1 MMQMVTFGHSF
12 NKQQQEEVMGF
23 GSKVV
28 KARYVILVIGLL
40 LLVPSFFGMQATK
53 INYDMLTYLPDSIE
67 TMKGQDMLLHDFGKG
82 GFSIVVTENMK
93 TDEVS
98 HLKSE
103 IGKVDHVDSVLNL
116 QEVLN
121 PAVPQSMYPEKVRE
135 NLKNPNAS
143 MIVVFFDTSTSSE
156 ESMNA
161 VAQIRKLST
170 KDCFVSGM
178 TAMVLDLKNLCETEE
193 SKYILVAVLLSLAV
207 MMLLLDSFVV
217 PFIFLVSIGMA
228 ILYNL
233 GTNIVFGEISY
244 VTKAIAAV
252 LQLGVTMDYSIF
264 LWHSYMEHLDRG
276 LSRKE
281 AMGQAIDATLVSVTG
296 SSITTVAGFLALCFM
311 TYKMGM
317 DLGLV
322 MAKGCVFGVICSVT
336 VLPSMIL
343 IFSGVLE
350 KTRHRSL
357 IPDCS
362 KIAHGL
368 TSRYGI
374 YLVIFGLVFL
384 PAIYGYMHENVTYDF
399 TDMMGHDSGLKASQ
413 IQFMTA
419 NDKLEKDFDIGTT
432 HMIIADRNLTPKDGR
447 AMSEKLEDLSGV
459 KNVLG
464 VDALTG
470 TAIPREFLP
479 DQVTKSLYA
488 KDHQL
493 ILVNSA
499 YKVSTDNCNTQ
510 IDQINRVVHQY
521 DKSAKVIGEGP
532 ATKDLIE
539 ITNHDFKVVNI
550 ISMAMVFLIILLV
563 LRSVS
568 LPFIL
573 IAAIEFAIYV
583 NLGIPGFT
591 GTKLP
596 FIIPVCVSTI
606 QLGSTVD
613 YAILMS
619 TRYKTE
625 RAAGKKKREAV
636 EIASATSI
644 PSILVSALGFFAA
657 TFGVGLYSNVGLI
670 SQLCNMMARGALI
683 SMATVILVL
692 PSLLMALDGL
702 VIRSTKGLKQSA
714 STGKTA

>member
-1 MMQMVTFGHSF
+1 
-12 NKQQQEEVMGF
+12 MGF

-121 PAVPQSMYPEKVRE
+121 PAVPQSMYPDKVRE

-233 GTNIVFGEISY
+233 GSNIVFGEISY

-276 LSRKE
+276 ISRKE

-336 VLPSMIL
+336 VLPSLIL

-362 KIAHGL
+362 KMAHGL

-432 HMIIADRNLTPKDGR
+432 HMIIADRNLAPKDGR
-447 AMSEKLEDLSGV
+447 AMSEKLEDISGV

-539 ITNHDFKVVNI
+539 ITNHDFKVVNL

-670 SQLCNMMARGALI
+670 SQLCNMMARGAII

>member
-1 MMQMVTFGHSF
+1 
-12 NKQQQEEVMGF
+12 MGF

-121 PAVPQSMYPEKVRE
+121 PAVPQSMYPDKVRE

-217 PFIFLVSIGMA
+217 PFIFLASIGMA

-233 GTNIVFGEISY
+233 GSNIVFGEISY

-336 VLPSMIL
+336 VLPSLIL

-362 KIAHGL
+362 KMAHGL

-432 HMIIADRNLTPKDGR
+432 HMIIADRNLAPKDGR
-447 AMSEKLEDLSGV
+447 AMSEKLEDISGV

-539 ITNHDFKVVNI
+539 ITNHDFKVVNL

-670 SQLCNMMARGALI
+670 SQLCNMMARGAII

>member
-1 MMQMVTFGHSF
+1 
-12 NKQQQEEVMGF
+12 MGF

-362 KIAHGL
+362 KMAHGL

>member
-1 MMQMVTFGHSF
+1 
-12 NKQQQEEVMGF
+12 MGF

-121 PAVPQSMYPEKVRE
+121 PAVPQSMYPDKVRE

-233 GTNIVFGEISY
+233 GSNIVFGEISY

-276 LSRKE
+276 ISRKE

-336 VLPSMIL
+336 VLPSLIL

-432 HMIIADRNLTPKDGR
+432 HMIIADRNLAPKDGR

-539 ITNHDFKVVNI
+539 ITNHDFKVVNL

-625 RAAGKKKREAV
+625 RAAGKRK
-636 EIASATSI
+636 
-644 PSILVSALGFFAA
+644 
-657 TFGVGLYSNVGLI
+657 
-670 SQLCNMMARGALI
+670 
-683 SMATVILVL
+683 
-692 PSLLMALDGL
+692 
-702 VIRSTKGLKQSA
+702 
-714 STGKTA
+714 

>member
-170 KDCFVSGM
+170 KDCFISGM

-217 PFIFLVSIGMA
+217 PFIFLASIGMA

-233 GTNIVFGEISY
+233 GSNIVFGEISY

-281 AMGQAIDATLVSVTG
+281 AMGQAIDATLVSVTD
-296 SSITTVAGFLALCFM
+296 SFITTVAGFLALCFM

-336 VLPSMIL
+336 VLPSLIL

-432 HMIIADRNLTPKDGR
+432 HMIIADRNLAPKDGR
-447 AMSEKLEDLSGV
+447 AMSEKLEDISGV

-539 ITNHDFKVVNI
+539 ITNHDFKVVNL
-550 ISMAMVFLIILLV
+550 ISMAMVFMIILLV

-670 SQLCNMMARGALI
+670 SQLCNMMARGAII

>member
-1 MMQMVTFGHSF
+1 
-12 NKQQQEEVMGF
+12 MGF

-121 PAVPQSMYPEKVRE
+121 PAVPQSMYPDKVRE

-233 GTNIVFGEISY
+233 GSNIVFGEISY

-336 VLPSMIL
+336 VLPSLIL

-432 HMIIADRNLTPKDGR
+432 HMIIADRNLAPKDGR
-447 AMSEKLEDLSGV
+447 AMSEKLEDISGV

-539 ITNHDFKVVNI
+539 ITNHDFKVVNL

>member
-1 MMQMVTFGHSF
+1 
-12 NKQQQEEVMGF
+12 MGF

-121 PAVPQSMYPEKVRE
+121 PAVPQSMYPDKVRE

-233 GTNIVFGEISY
+233 GSNIVFGEISY

-276 LSRKE
+276 ISRKE

-336 VLPSMIL
+336 VLPSLIL

-432 HMIIADRNLTPKDGR
+432 HMIIADRNLAPKDGR
-447 AMSEKLEDLSGV
+447 AMSEKLEDISGV

-539 ITNHDFKVVNI
+539 ITNHDFKVVNL

>member
-121 PAVPQSMYPEKVRE
+121 PAVPQSMYPDKVRE

-233 GTNIVFGEISY
+233 GSNIVFGEISY

-276 LSRKE
+276 ISRKE

-322 MAKGCVFGVICSVT
+322 MAKGCVFGVICCVT
-336 VLPSMIL
+336 VLPSLIL

-350 KTRHRSL
+350 KTRHRAL
-357 IPDCS
+357 MPDCS

-432 HMIIADRNLTPKDGR
+432 HMIIADRNLAPKDGR

-539 ITNHDFKVVNI
+539 ITNHDFKVVNL

-670 SQLCNMMARGALI
+670 SQLCNMMARGAII

>member
-121 PAVPQSMYPEKVRE
+121 PAVPQSMYPDKVRE

-233 GTNIVFGEISY
+233 GSNIVFGEISY

-336 VLPSMIL
+336 VLPSLIL

-432 HMIIADRNLTPKDGR
+432 HMIIADRNLAPKDGR
-447 AMSEKLEDLSGV
+447 AMSEKLEDISGV

-539 ITNHDFKVVNI
+539 ITNHDFKVVNL
-550 ISMAMVFLIILLV
+550 ISMAMVFMIILLV

-670 SQLCNMMARGALI
+670 SQLCNMMARGAII

>member
-1 MMQMVTFGHSF
+1 
-12 NKQQQEEVMGF
+12 MGF

-121 PAVPQSMYPEKVRE
+121 PAVPQSMYPDKVRE

-217 PFIFLVSIGMA
+217 PFIFLASIGMA

-233 GTNIVFGEISY
+233 GSNIVFGEISY

-336 VLPSMIL
+336 VLPSLIL

-432 HMIIADRNLTPKDGR
+432 HMIIADRNLAPKDGR
-447 AMSEKLEDLSGV
+447 AMSEKLEDISGV

-539 ITNHDFKVVNI
+539 ITNHDFKVVNL

-670 SQLCNMMARGALI
+670 SQLCNMMARGAII

>member
-67 TMKGQDMLLHDFGKG
+67 TMKGQDMLLHDFVKG

-121 PAVPQSMYPEKVRE
+121 PAVPQSMYPDKVRE

-233 GTNIVFGEISY
+233 GSNIVFGEISY

-276 LSRKE
+276 ISRKE

-336 VLPSMIL
+336 VLPSLIL

-432 HMIIADRNLTPKDGR
+432 HMIIADRNLAPKDGR

-488 KDHQL
+488 KDNQL

-539 ITNHDFKVVNI
+539 ITNHDFKVVNL

-670 SQLCNMMARGALI
+670 SQLCNMMARGAII

>member
-1 MMQMVTFGHSF
+1 
-12 NKQQQEEVMGF
+12 MGF

-121 PAVPQSMYPEKVRE
+121 PAVPQSMYPDKVRE

-233 GTNIVFGEISY
+233 GSNIVFGEISY

-336 VLPSMIL
+336 VLPSLIL

-432 HMIIADRNLTPKDGR
+432 HMIIADRNLAPKDGR
-447 AMSEKLEDLSGV
+447 AMSEKLEDISGV

-539 ITNHDFKVVNI
+539 ITNHDFKVVNL

-670 SQLCNMMARGALI
+670 SQLCNMMARGAII

>member
-1 MMQMVTFGHSF
+1 
-12 NKQQQEEVMGF
+12 MGF

-121 PAVPQSMYPEKVRE
+121 PAVPQSMYPDKVRE

-233 GTNIVFGEISY
+233 GSNIVFGEISY

-276 LSRKE
+276 ISRKE

-336 VLPSMIL
+336 VLPSLIL

-432 HMIIADRNLTPKDGR
+432 HMIIADRNLAPKDGR

-539 ITNHDFKVVNI
+539 ITNHDFKVVNL

-625 RAAGKKKREAV
+625 RAAGKRKREAV

-670 SQLCNMMARGALI
+670 SQLCNMMARGAII

>member
-1 MMQMVTFGHSF
+1 
-12 NKQQQEEVMGF
+12 MGF

-121 PAVPQSMYPEKVRE
+121 PAVPQSMYPDKVRE

-336 VLPSMIL
+336 VLPSLIL

-432 HMIIADRNLTPKDGR
+432 HMIIADRNLAPKDGR
-447 AMSEKLEDLSGV
+447 AMSEKLEDISGV

-539 ITNHDFKVVNI
+539 ITNHDFKVVNL

>member
-121 PAVPQSMYPEKVRE
+121 PAVPQSMYPDKVRE

-217 PFIFLVSIGMA
+217 PFIFLASIGMA

-233 GTNIVFGEISY
+233 GSNIVFGEISY

-336 VLPSMIL
+336 VLPSLIL

-432 HMIIADRNLTPKDGR
+432 HMIIADRNLAPKDGR
-447 AMSEKLEDLSGV
+447 AMSEKLEDISGV

-539 ITNHDFKVVNI
+539 ITNHDFKVVNL
-550 ISMAMVFLIILLV
+550 ISMAMVFMIILLV

-625 RAAGKKKREAV
+625 RAAG
-636 EIASATSI
+636 
-644 PSILVSALGFFAA
+644 
-657 TFGVGLYSNVGLI
+657 
-670 SQLCNMMARGALI
+670 
-683 SMATVILVL
+683 
-692 PSLLMALDGL
+692 
-702 VIRSTKGLKQSA
+702 
-714 STGKTA
+714 

>member
-1 MMQMVTFGHSF
+1 
-12 NKQQQEEVMGF
+12 MGF

-121 PAVPQSMYPEKVRE
+121 PAVPQSMYPDKVRE

-233 GTNIVFGEISY
+233 GSNIVFGEISY

-276 LSRKE
+276 ISRKE

-296 SSITTVAGFLALCFM
+296 SSITTVAGVLALCFM

-336 VLPSMIL
+336 VLPSLIL

-432 HMIIADRNLTPKDGR
+432 HMIIADRNLAPKDGR

-539 ITNHDFKVVNI
+539 ITNHDFKVVNL

-670 SQLCNMMARGALI
+670 SQLCNMMARGAII

>member
-121 PAVPQSMYPEKVRE
+121 PAVPQSMYPDKVRE

-217 PFIFLVSIGMA
+217 PFIFLASIGMA

-233 GTNIVFGEISY
+233 GSNIVFGEISY

-336 VLPSMIL
+336 VLPSLIL

-432 HMIIADRNLTPKDGR
+432 HMIIADRNLAPKDGR
-447 AMSEKLEDLSGV
+447 AMSEKLEDISGV

-539 ITNHDFKVVNI
+539 ITNHDFKVVNL

-670 SQLCNMMARGALI
+670 SQLCNMMARGAII

>member
-1 MMQMVTFGHSF
+1 
-12 NKQQQEEVMGF
+12 
-23 GSKVV
+23 
-28 KARYVILVIGLL
+28 
-40 LLVPSFFGMQATK
+40 
-53 INYDMLTYLPDSIE
+53 
-67 TMKGQDMLLHDFGKG
+67 
-82 GFSIVVTENMK
+82 
-93 TDEVS
+93 
-98 HLKSE
+98 
-103 IGKVDHVDSVLNL
+103 
-116 QEVLN
+116 
-121 PAVPQSMYPEKVRE
+121 
-135 NLKNPNAS
+135 
-143 MIVVFFDTSTSSE
+143 
-156 ESMNA
+156 
-161 VAQIRKLST
+161 
-170 KDCFVSGM
+170 
-178 TAMVLDLKNLCETEE
+178 
-193 SKYILVAVLLSLAV
+193 
-207 MMLLLDSFVV
+207 
-217 PFIFLVSIGMA
+217 
-228 ILYNL
+228 
-233 GTNIVFGEISY
+233 
-244 VTKAIAAV
+244 
-252 LQLGVTMDYSIF
+252 
-264 LWHSYMEHLDRG
+264 
-276 LSRKE
+276 
-281 AMGQAIDATLVSVTG
+281 MGQAIDATLVSVTG

-336 VLPSMIL
+336 VLPSLIL

-432 HMIIADRNLTPKDGR
+432 HMIIADRNLAPKDGR

-539 ITNHDFKVVNI
+539 ITNHDFKVVNL

-670 SQLCNMMARGALI
+670 SQLCNMMARGAII

>member
-432 HMIIADRNLTPKDGR
+432 HMIIADRNLAPKDGR

-539 ITNHDFKVVNI
+539 ITNHDFKVVNL

>member
-121 PAVPQSMYPEKVRE
+121 PAVPQSMYPDKVRE

-217 PFIFLVSIGMA
+217 PFIFLASIGMA

-233 GTNIVFGEISY
+233 GSNIVFGEISY

-336 VLPSMIL
+336 VLPSLIL

-432 HMIIADRNLTPKDGR
+432 HMIIADRNLAPKDGR
-447 AMSEKLEDLSGV
+447 AMSEKLEDISGV

-539 ITNHDFKVVNI
+539 ITNHDFKVVNL
-550 ISMAMVFLIILLV
+550 ISMAMVFMIILLV

>member
-121 PAVPQSMYPEKVRE
+121 PAVPQSMYPDKVRE

-217 PFIFLVSIGMA
+217 PFIFLASIGMA

-233 GTNIVFGEISY
+233 GSNIVFGEISY

-276 LSRKE
+276 ISRKE

-336 VLPSMIL
+336 VLPSLIL

-432 HMIIADRNLTPKDGR
+432 HMIIADRNLAPKDGR

-539 ITNHDFKVVNI
+539 ITNHDFKVVNL

-670 SQLCNMMARGALI
+670 SQLCNMMARGAII

>member
-121 PAVPQSMYPEKVRE
+121 PAVPQSMYPDKVRE

-233 GTNIVFGEISY
+233 GSNIVFGEISY

-276 LSRKE
+276 ISRKE

-336 VLPSMIL
+336 VLPSLIL

-432 HMIIADRNLTPKDGR
+432 HMIIADRNLAPKDGR
-447 AMSEKLEDLSGV
+447 AMSEKLEDISGV

-539 ITNHDFKVVNI
+539 ITNHDFKVVNL
-550 ISMAMVFLIILLV
+550 ISMAMVFMIILLV

-670 SQLCNMMARGALI
+670 SQLCNMMARGAII

-692 PSLLMALDGL
+692 PSLLMTLDGL

-714 STGKTA
+714 STEKTA

>member
-121 PAVPQSMYPEKVRE
+121 PAVPQSMYPDKVRE

-217 PFIFLVSIGMA
+217 PFIFLASIGMA

-233 GTNIVFGEISY
+233 GSNIVFGEISY

-336 VLPSMIL
+336 VLPSLIL

-362 KIAHGL
+362 KMAHGL

-432 HMIIADRNLTPKDGR
+432 HMIIADRNLAPKDGR

-539 ITNHDFKVVNI
+539 ITNHDFKVVNL

-670 SQLCNMMARGALI
+670 SQLCNMMARGAII

>member
-1 MMQMVTFGHSF
+1 
-12 NKQQQEEVMGF
+12 MGF

-121 PAVPQSMYPEKVRE
+121 PAVPQSMYPDKVRE

-233 GTNIVFGEISY
+233 GSNIVFGEISY

-276 LSRKE
+276 ISRKE

-336 VLPSMIL
+336 VLPSLIL

-432 HMIIADRNLTPKDGR
+432 HMIIADRNLAPKDGR
-447 AMSEKLEDLSGV
+447 AMSEKLEDISGV

-539 ITNHDFKVVNI
+539 ITNHDFKVVNL
-550 ISMAMVFLIILLV
+550 ISMAMVFMIILLV

-670 SQLCNMMARGALI
+670 SQLCNMMARGAII

>member
-121 PAVPQSMYPEKVRE
+121 PAVPQSMYPDKVRE

-233 GTNIVFGEISY
+233 GSNIVFGEISY

-276 LSRKE
+276 ISRKE

-336 VLPSMIL
+336 VLPSLIL

-432 HMIIADRNLTPKDGR
+432 HMIIADRNLAPKDGR

-539 ITNHDFKVVNI
+539 ITNHDFKVVNL

-670 SQLCNMMARGALI
+670 SQLCNMMARGAII

>member
-1 MMQMVTFGHSF
+1 
-12 NKQQQEEVMGF
+12 MGF

-121 PAVPQSMYPEKVRE
+121 PAVPQSMYPDKVRE

-217 PFIFLVSIGMA
+217 PFIFLASIGMA

-233 GTNIVFGEISY
+233 GSNIVFGEISY

-336 VLPSMIL
+336 VLPSLIL

-432 HMIIADRNLTPKDGR
+432 HMIIADRNLAPKDGR
-447 AMSEKLEDLSGV
+447 AMSEKLEDISGV

-539 ITNHDFKVVNI
+539 ITNHDFKVVNL
-550 ISMAMVFLIILLV
+550 ISMAMVFMIILLV

-670 SQLCNMMARGALI
+670 SQLCNMMARGAII

>member
-1 MMQMVTFGHSF
+1 
-12 NKQQQEEVMGF
+12 MGF

-121 PAVPQSMYPEKVRE
+121 PAVPQSMYPDKVRE

-233 GTNIVFGEISY
+233 GSNIVFGEISY

-276 LSRKE
+276 ISRKE

-336 VLPSMIL
+336 VLPSLIL

-432 HMIIADRNLTPKDGR
+432 HMIIADRNLAPKDGR
-447 AMSEKLEDLSGV
+447 AMSEKLEDISGV

-539 ITNHDFKVVNI
+539 ITNHDFKVVNL

-670 SQLCNMMARGALI
+670 SQLCNMMARGAII

>member
-1 MMQMVTFGHSF
+1 
-12 NKQQQEEVMGF
+12 MGF

-121 PAVPQSMYPEKVRE
+121 PAVPQSMYPDKVRE

-207 MMLLLDSFVV
+207 MMLLDSFVV

-233 GTNIVFGEISY
+233 GSNIVFGEISY

-276 LSRKE
+276 ISRKE

-336 VLPSMIL
+336 VLPSLIL

-432 HMIIADRNLTPKDGR
+432 HMIIADRNLAPKDGR
-447 AMSEKLEDLSGV
+447 AMSEKLEDISGV

-539 ITNHDFKVVNI
+539 ITNHDFKVVNL

-670 SQLCNMMARGALI
+670 SQLCNMMARGAII

>member
-1 MMQMVTFGHSF
+1 
-12 NKQQQEEVMGF
+12 MGF

-121 PAVPQSMYPEKVRE
+121 PAVPQSMYPDKVRE

-233 GTNIVFGEISY
+233 GSNIVFGEISY

-276 LSRKE
+276 ISRKE

-336 VLPSMIL
+336 VLPSLIL

-432 HMIIADRNLTPKDGR
+432 HMIIADRNLAPKDGR
-447 AMSEKLEDLSGV
+447 AMSEKLEDISGV

-539 ITNHDFKVVNI
+539 ITNHDFKVVNL

-670 SQLCNMMARGALI
+670 SQLCNMMARGAII

-714 STGKTA
+714 SAGKTA

>member
-1 MMQMVTFGHSF
+1 
-12 NKQQQEEVMGF
+12 MGF

-121 PAVPQSMYPEKVRE
+121 PAVPQSMYPDKVRE

-233 GTNIVFGEISY
+233 GSNIVFGEISY

-276 LSRKE
+276 ISRKE

-336 VLPSMIL
+336 VLPSLIL

-432 HMIIADRNLTPKDGR
+432 HMIIADRNLAPKDGR

-539 ITNHDFKVVNI
+539 ITNHDFKVVNL

-670 SQLCNMMARGALI
+670 SQLCNMMARGAII
-683 SMATVILVL
+683 SMDTVILVL

>member
-121 PAVPQSMYPEKVRE
+121 PAVPQSMYPDKVRE

-207 MMLLLDSFVV
+207 MLLLLDSFVV
-217 PFIFLVSIGMA
+217 PFIFLASIGMA

-233 GTNIVFGEISY
+233 GSNIVFGEISY

-336 VLPSMIL
+336 VLPSLIL

-432 HMIIADRNLTPKDGR
+432 HMIIADRNLAPKDGR
-447 AMSEKLEDLSGV
+447 AMSEKLEDISGV

-539 ITNHDFKVVNI
+539 ITNHDFKVVNL

-670 SQLCNMMARGALI
+670 SQLCNMMARGAII

>member
-1 MMQMVTFGHSF
+1 
-12 NKQQQEEVMGF
+12 MGF

-121 PAVPQSMYPEKVRE
+121 PAVPQSMYPDKVRE

-233 GTNIVFGEISY
+233 GSNIVFGEISY

-276 LSRKE
+276 ISRKE

-336 VLPSMIL
+336 VLPSLIL

-432 HMIIADRNLTPKDGR
+432 HMIIADRNLAPKDGR

-539 ITNHDFKVVNI
+539 ITNHDFKVVNL

-670 SQLCNMMARGALI
+670 SQLCNMMARGAII

>member
-121 PAVPQSMYPEKVRE
+121 PAVPQSMYPDKVRE

-336 VLPSMIL
+336 LLPSLIL

-432 HMIIADRNLTPKDGR
+432 HMIIADRNLAPKDGR
-447 AMSEKLEDLSGV
+447 AMSEKLEDISGV
-459 KNVLG
+459 KNVMG

-539 ITNHDFKVVNI
+539 ITNHDFKVVNL

-714 STGKTA
+714 SIGKTA

>member
-432 HMIIADRNLTPKDGR
+432 HMIIADRNLAPKDGR
-447 AMSEKLEDLSGV
+447 AMSEKLEDISGV

-539 ITNHDFKVVNI
+539 ITNHDFKAVNL
-550 ISMAMVFLIILLV
+550 ISMAIVFLIILLV

>member
-1 MMQMVTFGHSF
+1 
-12 NKQQQEEVMGF
+12 
-23 GSKVV
+23 
-28 KARYVILVIGLL
+28 
-40 LLVPSFFGMQATK
+40 MQATK

-121 PAVPQSMYPEKVRE
+121 PAVPQSMYPDKVRE

-193 SKYILVAVLLSLAV
+193 SRYILVAVLLSLAV

-217 PFIFLVSIGMA
+217 PFIFLASIGMA

-233 GTNIVFGEISY
+233 GSNIVFGEISY

-336 VLPSMIL
+336 VLPSLIL

-432 HMIIADRNLTPKDGR
+432 HMIIADRNLAPKDGR
-447 AMSEKLEDLSGV
+447 AMSEKLEDISGV

-539 ITNHDFKVVNI
+539 ITNHDFKVVNL
-550 ISMAMVFLIILLV
+550 ISMAMVFMIILLV

-670 SQLCNMMARGALI
+670 SQLCNMMARGAII

>member
-121 PAVPQSMYPEKVRE
+121 PAVPQSMYPDKVRE

-233 GTNIVFGEISY
+233 GSNIVFGEISY

-276 LSRKE
+276 ISRKE

-336 VLPSMIL
+336 LLPSLIL

-362 KIAHGL
+362 KMAHGL

-432 HMIIADRNLTPKDGR
+432 HMIIADRNLAPKDGR
-447 AMSEKLEDLSGV
+447 AMSEKLEDISGV

-539 ITNHDFKVVNI
+539 ITNHDFKVVNL

-670 SQLCNMMARGALI
+670 SQLCNMMARGAII

>member
-336 VLPSMIL
+336 LLPSLIL

-432 HMIIADRNLTPKDGR
+432 HMIIADRNLAPKDGR
-447 AMSEKLEDLSGV
+447 AMSEKLEDISGV

-539 ITNHDFKVVNI
+539 ITNHDFKVVNL